1 MGKCMIRVD
10 MNQCN
15 CVMLLTFQL
24 CAFLTHQSCA
34 YLLPKLTFGHM
45 MMILLNPIR
54 HLFQRKFGH
63 PNPTNDRFAYLPQM
77 MAALH
82 YFY

>member
-1 MGKCMIRVD
+1 MGKCNGKQVMRVD

-34 YLLPKLTFGHM
+34 YLLHKLTFGHM
-45 MMILLNPIR
+45 MMILLNSIR
-54 HLFQRKFGH
+54 HLFQGKFDH
-63 PNPTNDRFAYLPQM
+63 PNPTDDRLVIY
-77 MAALH
+77 H
-82 YFY
+82 R